1 MKTGDLVV
9 AIYDEQRGLTCVG
22 VVLQSRP
29 IDYQGSRIAEVNVLW
44 SSESNPVGW
53 WRSDQLR
60 VISSVS

>member
-22 VVLQSRP
+22 MVLQSRP
-29 IDYQGSRIAEVNVLW
+29 MQGSTSAEVNVLW
-44 SSESNPVGW
+44 SSKSNPVGW